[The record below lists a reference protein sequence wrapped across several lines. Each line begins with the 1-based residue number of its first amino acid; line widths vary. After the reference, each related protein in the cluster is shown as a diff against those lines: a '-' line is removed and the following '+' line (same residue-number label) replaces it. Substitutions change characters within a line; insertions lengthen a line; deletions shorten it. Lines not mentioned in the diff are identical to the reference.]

1 MSMHHTDQRRAVAR
15 VGHELERRGWTILGY
30 KEDRSEAMTDYYDPE
45 RWDGV
50 ATHPDRAGFVA
61 CVRVSPYTVQCHSG
75 RDGWPTFHATPKGKA
90 WHLEQHGPDGPP
102 AIVAQGVGLRKCA
115 SYDEEEAHQGV
126 RRICD
131 AIERNAELA
140 TARSKGQSEP
150 PSNETVDSVRVK
162 YDRDWT
168 WVFLPARP
176 DRAVTDRLGRNGMGG
191 HYSSRRRGWFF
202 RRRVPGK
209 ELAWLVGEQQA
220 DATETKAETEFPDPI
235 GTLYRDWLSVT
246 NGDESAYPS
255 VERLAQYARW
265 GRELLASGSRADEGA
280 DFRRFCR
287 VRVEGKARHL
297 DLASA
302 GNAYRDGGDCA
313 APAGWAFLAEP
324 EAPSPVEVPTV
335 RLAYAVEGGKIVF
348 AGPGWRI
355 ETTYTD
361 PAGIEHVN
369 AWYLYRDPPDG
380 LAYTCASTSLS
391 DLLGR
396 APESLGVR
404 LVTAGCPEDMPD
416 HEPDTYLERK
426 AGEEAGGS
434 RPAGPTGMECEAE
447 DLDPAWLNEEG
458 KIRAVEWEIPYS
470 ECGRLNSTAYGSW
483 EALYRATKA
492 AFEARLAKDRQL
504 GWYYKTDFRVTYAD
518 GHAYRGRMDIGDSA
532 YDYDVGRH
540 ILRHNR
546 FYAGQWRPDHVSE
559 EQYRDALQYTR
570 SRADADP
577 ARYARF
583 LERYEIVA
591 YSDGEPPVVLDFAD
605 DGLAVSF
612 SREGYAYRL
621 AAPYVVRGRRYSSGW
636 KVHKRGHAGWV
647 VPDALNPAP
656 GSQEEW
662 RRSLSLQA
670 AIARLEQAT
679 GDAILLVGKP
689 EDLPDC
695 YPYVA
700 EGAVRAAQAQDA
712 WKSGAGGA
720 DPQRAGSGPGNEQE
734 PGAVPGTS
742 GNPVSRL
749 PEGWH
754 AEDVRCLLEALD
766 RGTMVFVADH
776 ELGIP
781 IVHQIRGAR
790 HLGMGVFEA
799 TTAEYTVRFLGG
811 SAMRRTPNEKGWSH
825 LTVEKG
831 AYPYDRDAVRAKLEA
846 WLRIA
851 EQGEPEPKR
860 EQRTTPKAETHLDE
874 APASSASQ
882 IGAAERALRAEAD
895 DGPELPEEQCQSGAG
910 VHETSQPEG
919 DGDAPY
925 SSEDVAAYEGRWD
938 VYFETGGVRA
948 VRQAVKRIDAIG
960 VLQVAYER
968 ADRALSTATIGERR
982 KIIRRRIHQL
992 EKLAQ
997 AA

>member
-1 MSMHHTDQRRAVAR
+1 MSMHYTEQRRAVAR

-30 KEDRSEAMTDYYDPE
+30 KEDRSDAMADYYDPE

-61 CVRVSPYTVQCHSG
+61 CVRVSPYTVQCHAG
-75 RDGWPTFHATPKGKA
+75 RDGWPAFHATPKGKA
-90 WHLEQHGPDGPP
+90 WHLEQRAPDG
-102 AIVAQGVGLRKCA
+102 ASTIVAQGIGLRGCA
-115 SYDEEEAHQGV
+115 SHDEEEARQGV

-131 AIERNAELA
+131 AIERNVELA
-140 TARSKGQSEP
+140 AARSRGPGEL
-150 PSNETVDSVRVK
+150 PSIETADGVRVE

-168 WVFLPARP
+168 WVFLPTRP
-176 DRAVTDRLGRNGMGG
+176 GRAIADRLGRDGMGG
-191 HYSSRRRGWFF
+191 HYSARRRGWFF
-202 RRRVPGK
+202 KRRVPGQ
-209 ELAWLVGEQQA
+209 ELAWLVGRQQA
-220 DATETKAETEFPDPI
+220 DAGATKAQEPPDPI

-255 VERLAQYARW
+255 RDRLAQYARW

-287 VRVEGKARHL
+287 VRVEGQVHHL

-302 GNAYRDGGDCA
+302 GNAYRSGVDCA
-313 APAGWAFLAEP
+313 APAGWEYLAEP
-324 EAPSPVEVPTV
+324 DVHAPLEVPTV
-335 RLAYAVEGGKIVF
+335 QLAYAVEEGKIVF
-348 AGPGWRI
+348 AGPGWCI
-355 ETTYTD
+355 QTAYTD
-361 PAGIEHVN
+361 PNGVEHAN
-369 AWYLYRDPPDG
+369 AWHLYRDTPEG
-380 LAYTCASTSLS
+380 LVYACGSTSLS

-404 LVTAGCPEDMPD
+404 LVTVGCPEDMPD
-416 HEPDTYLERK
+416 HEPDTYLERG
-426 AGEEAGGS
+426 AGEEAGEP
-434 RPAGPTGMECEAE
+434 RWAGPTGMECEVE

-458 KIRAVEWEIPYS
+458 KIRAVKWEIPFS
-470 ECGRLNSTAYGSW
+470 ECERLSSTAYGSW

-492 AFEARLAKDRQL
+492 AFEARLTRDREL
-504 GWYYKTDFRVTYAD
+504 GWYDKTDFRVTYAD
-518 GHAYRGRMDIGDSA
+518 GHVYRGRMDIGDSA

-540 ILRHNR
+540 IVRHNR
-546 FYAGQWRPDHVSE
+546 FYAGQYRPDHMSE
-559 EQYRDALQYTR
+559 EQYRDALQYAR

-577 ARYARF
+577 VRYARF
-583 LERYEIVA
+583 LARYEIVA

-612 SREGYAYRL
+612 SRQGYAYRL
-621 AAPYVVRGRRYSSGW
+621 AALYVVRGRRYASGW
-636 KVHKRGHAGWV
+636 KVHKRGAAGWV
-647 VPDALNPAP
+647 VPDALNPASS
-656 GSQEEW
+656 SQEEW
-662 RRSLSLQA
+662 QDSLSLQA
-670 AIARLEQAT
+670 AVARLEQAT
-679 GDAILLVGKP
+679 GDTILLVGKP
-689 EDLPDC
+689 EDLPDR

-720 DPQRAGSGPGNEQE
+720 GPQRAGSDRGSEQE
-734 PGAVPGTS
+734 PAQGPGTS
-742 GNPVSRL
+742 SQPVSQL
-749 PEGWH
+749 PEGWQ

-799 TTAEYTVRFLGG
+799 TTADYTVRFLGG

-825 LTVEKG
+825 LTVERG
-831 AYPYDRDAVRAKLEA
+831 TYPYDRDAVRARLEA

-860 EQRTTPKAETHLDE
+860 KQRTVP
-874 APASSASQ
+874 
-882 IGAAERALRAEAD
+882 EAD
-895 DGPELPEEQCQSGAG
+895 AHPDETPGPEPPEEQCQSEAGAQ
-910 VHETSQPEG
+910 ETPQPE
-919 DGDAPY
+919 DEGDAPY
-925 SSEDVAAYEGRWD
+925 SSEDVAAYEGQWD

-948 VRQAVKRIDAIG
+948 VRQAVRRIDAIG

-968 ADRALSTATIGERR
+968 VDRALSTSTIDERR
-982 KIIRRRIHQL
+982 KIIRRRIRQL
-992 EKLAQ
+992 EKLAG